1 MSSKMNLLSI
11 KHRSHLYHLLL
22 QLFGEF
28 VGEDGRDAEEGA
40 EADEDVEEEGVGLP
54 GRPQQERVQGALP

>member
-1 MSSKMNLLSI
+1 MVTVNQALEPSLI
-11 KHRSHLYHLLL
+11 HLLL
-22 QLFGEF
+22 QLFGQF

-54 GRPQQERVQGALP
+54 GRPKQEGVQGALP